1 MLKHE
6 TTETTL
12 SITEDDAPVLTC
24 DCSDA
29 TSSPSLHPIYT
40 PDGQVATVDATFGQ
54 EYPPGISFLL
64 GTVSGG
70 QYARSVSTRKR
81 LVSSDG
87 FSIDSTWEDATG
99 LFLIET
105 YQVAVHPQQ
114 NDVQIADI
122 KISLRAPQRSLELTG
137 DVGLGYHAVEMEH
150 RKAVDADTRMGKLE
164 VSGKVS
170 AWGTLSG
177 LTTAE
182 NAPVGV
188 AIFPHPA
195 NGKTT
200 FFAEDVSFGYLF
212 AQAEP
217 FVVSTVMVR
226 TLKYRILVYAGDL
239 FTVDVS
245 EYYKDYINIAE

>member
-29 TSSPSLHPIYT
+29 TNSPSLHPIYA
-40 PDGQVATVDATFGQ
+40 PDGQVVTVDQTFGQ
-54 EYPPGISFLL
+54 TYPPGISFFL

-70 QYARSVSTRKR
+70 QYARN
-81 LVSSDG
+81 VSSRRWSTSSDR
-87 FSIDSTWEDATG
+87 FSIESTWEDATG
-99 LFLIET
+99 LFLVET
-105 YQVAVHPQQ
+105 YRVEVHPQQ
-114 NDVQIADI
+114 NEVQSVDI
-122 KISLRAPQRSLELTG
+122 KISLRAPKRSLELTG

-150 RKAVDADTRMGKLE
+150 RKAVDADTRMGKSE

-182 NAPVGV
+182 SAPVGV

-217 FVVSTVMVR
+217 FVVSTVMMR
-226 TLKYRILVYAGDL
+226 TLNYRILVYAGDI

>member
-1 MLKHE
+1 MLKHQ

-12 SITEDDAPVLTC
+12 SFTEDDAPILTC
-24 DCSDA
+24 DYSDA
-29 TSSPSLHPIYT
+29 TSSPSLHPIYA

-54 EYPPGISFLL
+54 EYPPGISFSL

-70 QYARSVSTRKR
+70 QYARSVSSRKW

-99 LFLIET
+99 LLLIET
-105 YQVAVHPQQ
+105 YRLEVHPRQ
-114 NDVQIADI
+114 NDVQIIDI
-122 KISLRAPQRSLELTG
+122 KISLRAPRRSLELTG

-150 RKAVDADTRMGKLE
+150 RKAVDADTRMGESE
-164 VSGKVS
+164 VNGQVS

-182 NAPVGV
+182 NTPVGV
-188 AIFPHPA
+188 AIFPHLA

-200 FFAEDVSFGYLF
+200 FFAKDASFGYLF
-212 AQAEP
+212 AQAVP
-217 FVVSTVMVR
+217 LVVSTVMMR

-245 EYYKDYINIAE
+245 EYYQDYTNT

>member
-1 MLKHE
+1 MLNHR

-12 SITEDDAPVLTC
+12 SFTEGDAPILTC
-24 DCSDA
+24 DYSDA
-29 TSSPSLHPIYT
+29 TSSPSLHPIYA

-54 EYPPGISFLL
+54 EHPPGISFSL

-70 QYARSVSTRKR
+70 QYARSVSTRKQ

-87 FSIDSTWEDATG
+87 FSIESTWEDATG

-105 YQVAVHPQQ
+105 YRVEIQPRQD
-114 NDVQIADI
+114 DVQIVDI
-122 KISLRAPQRSLELTG
+122 KISLRAPRRSLELTG
-137 DVGLGYHAVEMEH
+137 NVGLGYHAVEMEH
-150 RKAVDADTRMGKLE
+150 RKAVDADTRMGESE
-164 VSGKVS
+164 VNGKVS

-177 LTTAE
+177 LTAAE
-182 NAPVGV
+182 QAPVGV

-195 NGKTT
+195 NGQTT

-212 AQAEP
+212 AQAAP
-217 FVVSTVMVR
+217 FVVSTVMMH

-239 FTVDVS
+239 FTVDVP
-245 EYYKDYINIAE
+245 EYYKDYVNIAE

>member
-1 MLKHE
+1 MLKSQ

-12 SITEDDAPVLTC
+12 SITEDSAPILTC
-24 DCSDA
+24 DYSDA
-29 TSSPSLHPIYT
+29 TNSPSLHPIYA
-40 PDGQVATVDATFGQ
+40 PDGQVATVDETFGQ
-54 EYPPGISFLL
+54 AYPPGISFSL
-64 GTVSGG
+64 GTVSGA

-81 LVSSDG
+81 LASSDS
-87 FSIDSTWEDATG
+87 FSIESTWEDATG

-105 YQVAVHPQQ
+105 YRVEVQPRQNEVQVV
-114 NDVQIADI
+114 DI
-122 KISLRAPQRSLELTG
+122 KISLRAPKRSIELTG

-150 RKAVDADTRMGKLE
+150 RKAVDADTRMGELE
-164 VSGKVS
+164 VNGKVS

-182 NAPVGV
+182 NTPVGV
-188 AIFPHPA
+188 AIFPHPS

-200 FFAEDVSFGYLF
+200 FFAEDASFGYLF
-212 AQAEP
+212 AQAAP
-217 FVVSTVMVR
+217 FVVSTVMMR

-245 EYYKDYINIAE
+245 EYYKDYVNTAN

>member
-1 MLKHE
+1 MLNHQ

-12 SITEDDAPVLTC
+12 SIREDDAPILTC
-24 DCSDA
+24 DYGDA
-29 TSSPSLHPIYT
+29 TNSPFLHPIYT
-40 PDGQVATVDATFGQ
+40 PDGQVVTVDATFGQ
-54 EYPPGISFLL
+54 PYPPGISFSL
-64 GTVSGG
+64 GTISGG
-70 QYARSVSTRKR
+70 QYARSVSSRK
-81 LVSSDG
+81 LLSSSDQ

-105 YQVAVHPQQ
+105 YRVEVKPRQ
-114 NDVQIADI
+114 NEVQIVDI
-122 KISLRAPQRSLELTG
+122 KISLRAPKRSVELTG

-150 RKAVDADTRMGKLE
+150 RKAVDADTRMGELE
-164 VSGKVS
+164 LNGKVS

-182 NAPVGV
+182 NVPVGV

-200 FFAEDVSFGYLF
+200 FFAHDVSFGYLF
-212 AQAEP
+212 AQAAP
-217 FVVSTVMVR
+217 LTVSTVMMR
-226 TLKYRILVYAGDL
+226 TLKYRILAYGGDP

-245 EYYKDYINIAE
+245 EYYKDYTNT

>member
-1 MLKHE
+1 MLKYE

-29 TSSPSLHPIYT
+29 TNSPFLHPIYT
-40 PDGQVATVDATFGQ
+40 PDGQVVTVDATFGQ
-54 EYPPGISFLL
+54 TYPPGISFSL

-70 QYARSVSTRKR
+70 QYARSVSSRR
-81 LVSSDG
+81 QLASSDW
-87 FSIDSTWEDATG
+87 FSIESTWEDATG
-99 LFLIET
+99 LFLVET
-105 YQVAVHPQQ
+105 YRIEVHPQQ
-114 NDVQIADI
+114 DKVQIVDI
-122 KISLRAPQRSLELTG
+122 KISLRAPKRSLELTG

-150 RKAVDADTRMGKLE
+150 RKAVDADTRMGESE

-200 FFAEDVSFGYLF
+200 FFAKDVSFGYLF

-217 FVVSTVMVR
+217 FVVSPVMMR

-245 EYYKDYINIAE
+245 EYYQDYTNT